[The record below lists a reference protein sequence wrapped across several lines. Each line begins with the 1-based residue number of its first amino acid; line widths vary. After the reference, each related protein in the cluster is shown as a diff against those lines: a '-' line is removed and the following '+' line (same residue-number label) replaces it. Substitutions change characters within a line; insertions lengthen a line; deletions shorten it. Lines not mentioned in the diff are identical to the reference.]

1 MKYDIETI
9 RSKEKFYS
17 MNDDWN
23 KLLNE
28 SQNPNV
34 FLTWEWLYEWFDI
47 FGSIFKLYIIT
58 IKENNRLIGIAPFI
72 INKNNFSKIQIINYL
87 GSASVCSDYLD
98 LIIKRGYEDD
108 VIKELFDFL
117 RSNHKEWDI
126 IMLSDMNFDSQNLNI
141 IMEHTKNNNFMSKL
155 KVITKC
161 PYITLPK
168 DFRQFLN
175 RFGHDSR
182 YKFRRSQR
190 KLKEDLK
197 SSIISVNNENE
208 VLKSMNA
215 IFELNSKRWKK
226 EGIKGSFYNE
236 DLRNFNINVGKKF
249 LKNGWLQLDYM
260 TIGARVIAYCHNF
273 KFKNKIY
280 GYSTSHDPDPSL
292 TKLGVGRILQLKCIE
307 NAINSGI
314 LEYDLLRGT
323 SEYKYSFSKEERTLV
338 SFTIGR
344 KSFKSSLYFF
354 LDDTFNLAIMFSRL
368 IIPKQARK
376 ILGDIYLRK

>member
-9 RSKEKFYS
+9 RSKERFYS
-17 MNDDWN
+17 IKDDWN

-28 SQNPNV
+28 SQNPNI

-47 FGSIFKLYIIT
+47 LGSEFNLYVIT
-58 IKENNRLIGIAPFI
+58 VKENNCIIGIAPFI
-72 INKNNFSKIQIINYL
+72 LNKNNFPQIKIISYI
-87 GSASVCSDYLD
+87 GSTSVCSDYLD
-98 LIIKRGYEDD
+98 LIIKQGYEED
-108 VIKELFDFL
+108 VTQELFDFL
-117 RSNHKEWDI
+117 KNNYKEWDI
-126 IMLSDMNFDSQNLNI
+126 IMLSDMNLNSKNLNI
-141 IMEHTKNNNFMSKL
+141 IMGYAKNNNLVSKL

-161 PYITLPK
+161 PYIILPH
-168 DFRQFLN
+168 DFKQFLN

-182 YKFRRSQR
+182 YKFRRSQK
-190 KLKEDLK
+190 KLNEELK
-197 SSIISVNNENE
+197 SSIIHVNNEND
-208 VLKSMNA
+208 LRKSMDY

-226 EGIKGSFYNE
+226 AGSKGSFYNE
-236 DLRNFNINVGKKF
+236 GLRNFNINVSKRF

-260 TIGARVIAYCHNF
+260 TMGDRVIAYCHNF

-292 TKLGVGRILQLKCIE
+292 TKLGPGRILQLKCIE

-344 KSFKSSLYFF
+344 KSFKSILYFF
-354 LDDTFNLAIMFSRL
+354 TNNIIDLVITISRAV
-368 IIPKQARK
+368 IPKQIRK
-376 ILGDIYLRK
+376 KLGEKYLRK

>member
-9 RSKEKFYS
+9 KSKEKFYS

-28 SQNPNV
+28 SQNPNI
-34 FLTWEWLYEWFDI
+34 FLTWEWVYEWFDI
-47 FGSIFKLYIIT
+47 FGSRFKLYIIT
-58 IKENNRLIGIAPFI
+58 IKENDCLIGIAPFI
-72 INKNNFSKIQIINYL
+72 INKNNLSKMQIINYL
-87 GSASVCSDYLD
+87 GSTSVCSDYLD

-108 VIKELFDFL
+108 VIIEIFNFL
-117 RSNHKEWDI
+117 KNNNKEWDI
-126 IMLSDMNFDSQNLNI
+126 IILGDMNLDSQNLNLI
-141 IMEHTKNNNFMSKL
+141 EKHAKNNNFVLKS

-161 PYITLPK
+161 PYITLPR
-168 DFRQFLN
+168 DFRQFLA

-197 SSIISVNNENE
+197 SSIISVDNENE
-208 VLKSMNA
+208 LLKSMNM
-215 IFELNSKRWKK
+215 IFKLNSKRWRK

-236 DLRNFNINVGKKF
+236 DIRNFNINVSKRF

-260 TIGARVIAYCHNF
+260 TIGDRVIAYCHNF
-273 KFKNKIY
+273 KFENKIY

-307 NAINSGI
+307 NAINSGVI
-314 LEYDLLRGT
+314 EYDLLRGT
-323 SEYKYSFSKEERTLV
+323 SDYKYSFSKEERTLV

-354 LDDTFNLAIMFSRL
+354 LNDIFNLVIIFSRS
-368 IIPKQARK
+368 IIPKQIRK
-376 ILGDIYLRK
+376 KLGDKYLRK